1 MMNSIL
7 IVGNGYDLAKG
18 LNTRFSD
25 FFLPIIRQFIIWLEN
40 NSNYQPLAPDIQKYC
55 YVLKQKI
62 PVVSEILLKNK
73 DEFFNNIFI
82 QITLNRFFSYINLL
96 TSLIAIN
103 SQLYSYTV
111 SSNYSS
117 SIPRITLAPDKDNK
131 DYVVDVIRKTTSRL
145 SEMNFSLT
153 IFWMD
158 IESLIKDIVTDNLS
172 KIPEDSFTK
181 INWYKFYE
189 AIYQIENNFR
199 TVTTITNDYTKYK
212 HVSLKECLHGLNM
225 FKDLFCEYL
234 EKEEN
239 NYRSGKPKEIFL
251 KNKFSHII
259 SLNYTSTFIDSL
271 NNSVPNKEKQE
282 DRICFVHG
290 DRESKNIVIGTES
303 FYFEE
308 NSRSETNIEK
318 IPFFKFFQKVL
329 NKTDD
334 KYLQWLNVNVDFS
347 LTFFGFS
354 FSQNDFDFIRE
365 LIVDDDGN
373 TSSSNQGQVRKHL
386 KSITIYC
393 KTKKD
398 KFYYLVNL
406 AACLG
411 KKHLSSIKSILN
423 FEVIE
428 KNSECKGSS
437 LAVMCTE

>member
-1 MMNSIL
+1 MMNDIL

-25 FFLPIIRQFIIWLEN
+25 FFLPIARQFIIWLEN
-40 NSNYQPLAPDIQKYC
+40 NSNYQPLAPDIENYC
-55 YVLKQKI
+55 YVLKQKF
-62 PVVSEILLKNK
+62 PPLSENIVKNEE
-73 DEFFNNIFI
+73 EFFNNIFI
-82 QITLNRFFSYINLL
+82 QITLDRFYPFINLL
-96 TSLIAIN
+96 N
-103 SQLYSYTV
+103 SVITVNEQLYKHTV
-111 SSNYSS
+111 SSNFSGGIITSS
-117 SIPRITLAPDKDNK
+117 PFFNNDDKD
-131 DYVVDVIRKTTSRL
+131 YIVEVIRNTTHLL
-145 SEMNFSLT
+145 SNRNISSDF
-153 IFWMD
+153 FWMD
-158 IESLIKDIVTDNLS
+158 LECLIRDIVADNL
-172 KIPEDSFTK
+172 TK
-181 INWYKFYE
+181 YPLSTFADLDWWKLYSSVYKVK
-189 AIYQIENNFR
+189 NN
-199 TVTTITNDYTKYK
+199 IGYLNNDYYSIITKYK
-212 HVSLKECLHGLNM
+212 YVSLKKCLHGLNM
-225 FKDLFCEYL
+225 FKDLFCDYL
-234 EKEEN
+234 QKEEKK
-239 NYRSGKPKEIFL
+239 YRSSAPKKIFL

-282 DRICFVHG
+282 DRICFIHG

-334 KYLQWLNVNVDFS
+334 KYLQWLEEDEFS

-373 TSSSNQGQVRKHL
+373 SSSTNHGQVRKNL

-393 KTKKD
+393 KTEKD
-398 KFYYLVNL
+398 QFLYLVNL

-411 KKHLSSIKSILN
+411 KRHLSSIKSILS
-423 FEVIE
+423 FEIIE
-428 KNSECKGSS
+428 
-437 LAVMCTE
+437 